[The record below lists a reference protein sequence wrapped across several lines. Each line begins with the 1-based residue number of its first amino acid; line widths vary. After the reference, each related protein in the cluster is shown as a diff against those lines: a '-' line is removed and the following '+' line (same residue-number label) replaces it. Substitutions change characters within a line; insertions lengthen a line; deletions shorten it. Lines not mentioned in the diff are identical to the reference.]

1 MRKIAVTVFALAMAF
16 CGFAQ
21 KKNVSGAEAKLYEPM
36 DLAGAKSMIESAMKD
51 PTTTNQAKTYWVA
64 GEVFYKIY
72 EDNDTKRQLGKDFD
86 QKELGEGLM
95 KAVDAY
101 KKCYEL
107 ELLPNEKGK
116 VKQKYSKQ
124 IPDKIANMAKYLVN
138 AGLTDFNGKNYAA
151 ATDLWKKYID
161 IADYPFMAKA
171 NLKADTLYNEIKYY
185 TINAASQAE
194 GKEAIAQK
202 YMEDLKG
209 VEKYSQTM
217 YEWLFSSF
225 QKQGNQEKVVATLQE
240 AVSKFPSNQYFIGS
254 LINYYLDNKKDAEA
268 IAYVDEA
275 IAKDPKNPQYYLI
288 KAQLFVRQEAFSK
301 AIDMSKKAIEL
312 DAENYDANFYCGFSY
327 VKKAESA
334 MDKANNIKN
343 DAKHKQAKRLAI
355 EEFKKAIPYLE
366 KARSINPK
374 DASNLNL
381 LRTSY
386 YRAGNGE
393 MYNKIDK
400 ELKAL
405 Q

>member
-1 MRKIAVTVFALAMAF
+1 M
-16 CGFAQ
+16 
-21 KKNVSGAEAKLYEPM
+21 
-36 DLAGAKSMIESAMKD
+36 
-51 PTTTNQAKTYWVA
+51 
-64 GEVFYKIY
+64 
-72 EDNDTKRQLGKDFD
+72 
-86 QKELGEGLM
+86 
-95 KAVDAY
+95 
-101 KKCYEL
+101 
-107 ELLPNEKGK
+107 
-116 VKQKYSKQ
+116 
-124 IPDKIANMAKYLVN
+124 
-138 AGLTDFNGKNYAA
+138 
-151 ATDLWKKYID
+151 
-161 IADYPFMAKA
+161 
-171 NLKADTLYNEIKYY
+171 
-185 TINAASQAE
+185 
-194 GKEAIAQK
+194 
-202 YMEDLKG
+202 
-209 VEKYSQTM
+209 
-217 YEWLFSSF
+217 
-225 QKQGNQEKVVATLQE
+225 
-240 AVSKFPSNQYFIGS
+240 
-254 LINYYLDNKKDAEA
+254 INYYLDNKKDAEA

-327 VKKAESA
+327 VKKAEAA

-374 DASNLNL
+374 DTSNLNL